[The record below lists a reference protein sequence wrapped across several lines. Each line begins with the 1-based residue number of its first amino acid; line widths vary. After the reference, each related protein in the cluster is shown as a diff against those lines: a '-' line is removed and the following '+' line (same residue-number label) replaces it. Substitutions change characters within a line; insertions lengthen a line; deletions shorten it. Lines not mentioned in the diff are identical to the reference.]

1 MQMNVLEAKAKLS
14 ELLAAAEAGEEV
26 VIARKGVPAV
36 RLVAVR
42 KAAFP
47 FGSLS
52 HLSANLPDFDER
64 IMTDAELDAWEDQ
77 H

>member
-36 RLVAVR
+36 KLVAIH
-42 KAAFP
+42 KAPFP

-52 HLSANLPDFDER
+52 HLSTNIPDFDEPT
-64 IMTDAELDAWEDQ
+64 MTAAELDAWENET
-77 H
+77 

>member
-1 MQMNVLEAKAKLS
+1 MNVLEAKAKLS

-42 KAAFP
+42 KGAFP

-52 HLSANLPDFDER
+52 YLSTTLPDFDEPV
-64 IMTDAELDAWEDQ
+64 MTEDELDVWENKF
-77 H
+77 

>member
-36 RLVAVR
+36 RLVAVH

-52 HLSANLPDFDER
+52 HLSANLPDFDEPE
-64 IMTDAELDAWEDQ
+64 MTDAELDTWENQ
-77 H
+77 S